1 MEKILFK
8 KRVLKALSVCLL
20 INIVDIIACY
30 YNLLEMYKDEV
41 IDSIAFNRTLVSGDF
56 HSLLQYGVVYMFIY
70 IIYIVYIM
78 EDDKIYK
85 IIRYEQRKS
94 YYFKTIKKVF
104 YATFLF
110 VLIHELT
117 SVVYILLFGNW
128 SILIKHNWIMGI
140 FGQIL
145 ITFLYYNMVFLY
157 ILLCNQSG

>member
-70 IIYIVYIM
+70 IIYIVYI
-78 EDDKIYK
+78 I
-85 IIRYEQRKS
+85 S
-94 YYFKTIKKVF
+94 YMLQKFAPKG
-104 YATFLF
+104 
-110 VLIHELT
+110 E
-117 SVVYILLFGNW
+117 
-128 SILIKHNWIMGI
+128 
-140 FGQIL
+140 
-145 ITFLYYNMVFLY
+145 FLYLY
-157 ILLCNQSG
+157 IYSSLNNL